1 MPQRLPKFHY
11 KGRCLLL
18 PVYIGFLAQFAKA
31 VRYANMRTVVF
42 R

>member
-1 MPQRLPKFHY
+1 MLQQLLKFHY

-31 VRYANMRTVVF
+31 VRYANMRTVIF